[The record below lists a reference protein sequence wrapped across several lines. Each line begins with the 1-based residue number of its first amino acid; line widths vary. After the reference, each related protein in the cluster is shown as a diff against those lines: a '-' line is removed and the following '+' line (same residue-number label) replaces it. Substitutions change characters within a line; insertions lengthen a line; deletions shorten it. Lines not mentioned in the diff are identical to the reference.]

1 MLARNKNV
9 EPENIEIPSKT
20 SPTRIEKMMSVGWFG
35 QVLASMFWILSVF
48 SYGITTSGDWL
59 QLLAASSWMMSNIA
73 VIISIE

>member
-1 MLARNKNV
+1 MLAGNKNV

-73 VIISIE
+73 AIISIE

>member
-1 MLARNKNV
+1 MLAGNKDV

-35 QVLASMFWILSVF
+35 QVLSMFWILSVF

-73 VIISIE
+73 AIISIE